1 MQDSTK
7 RLEEALSDCLATQ
20 ASLQRIVAKHSERFE
35 KQWER
40 YEKQSEL
47 WKKNTEEKDIKWK
60 EQREDMDIKW
70 KEQRED
76 MDIKLKEQREKM
88 ENKIE
93 EKFQI
98 LVQLI
103 NNLPDTIKARIGFT

>member
-1 MQDSTK
+1 MQDNTK
-7 RLEEALSDCLATQ
+7 RLEEALANCLATQ

-47 WKKNTEEKDIKWK
+47 WKKNTEEKEIKWK
-60 EQREDMDIKW
+60 EQRE
-70 KEQRED
+70 E
-76 MDIKLKEQREKM
+76 M

-98 LVQLI
+98 LVELI
-103 NNLPDTIKARIGFT
+103 NNLPDTIKSRIGFT

>member
-47 WKKNTEEKDIKWK
+47 WKKNTEEKEIKWK
-60 EQREDMDIKW
+60 EQRE
-70 KEQRED
+70 E
-76 MDIKLKEQREKM
+76 M
-88 ENKIE
+88 ENKFE
-93 EKFQI
+93 EKFQV